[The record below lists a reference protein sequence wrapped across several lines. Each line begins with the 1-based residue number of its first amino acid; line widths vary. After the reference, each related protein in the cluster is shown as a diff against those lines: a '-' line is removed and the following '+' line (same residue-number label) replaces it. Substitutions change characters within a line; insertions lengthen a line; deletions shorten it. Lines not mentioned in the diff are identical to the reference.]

1 MERRDKI
8 HKAARALHEFVR
20 TVYPELHPDDV
31 VAIMARTIKLLQT
44 DAAADYR
51 REDLVLMFDQAYAE
65 RTGKPHKLNPNW
77 FTLTGMLRDNHK
89 DDTEEE

>member
-1 MERRDKI
+1 MDDDDKI
-8 HKAARALHEFVR
+8 HKAARALAEFVR

-31 VAIMARTIKLLQT
+31 VAIMARTTELLQT
-44 DAAADYR
+44 DDAANYR
-51 REDLVLMFDQAYAE
+51 REDLVLMFDQAYSE

-89 DDTEEE
+89 DDTEKE